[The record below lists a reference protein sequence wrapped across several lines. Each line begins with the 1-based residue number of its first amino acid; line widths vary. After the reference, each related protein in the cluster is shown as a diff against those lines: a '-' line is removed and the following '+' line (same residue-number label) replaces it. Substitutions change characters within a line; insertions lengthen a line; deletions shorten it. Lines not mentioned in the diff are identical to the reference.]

1 MSKRTPANIEK
12 VPLNGVDHL
21 FGRDL
26 RTGGWFVEEEGLAAR
41 GHGRPSLRSDERPSE
56 NTPDPAV
63 IWALRNRR
71 RG

>member
-1 MSKRTPANIEK
+1 MSRRDRSGTQASQLTGI
-12 VPLNGVDHL
+12 DQL

-26 RTGGWFVEEEGLAAR
+26 RRDGWFVDEDLVAL
-41 GHGRPSLRSDERPSE
+41 GRMGPSFRSDERPSE
-56 NTPDPAV
+56 NSPDPAV

>member
-1 MSKRTPANIEK
+1 MEQSQLTGI
-12 VPLNGVDHL
+12 DQL

-26 RTGGWFVEEEGLAAR
+26 RRDGWFVDEELVVRGLR
-41 GHGRPSLRSDERPSE
+41 RPSLRSDERPGE
-56 NTPDPAV
+56 KGPDPAV

>member
-1 MSKRTPANIEK
+1 MTKRTPSDQK
-12 VPLNGVDHL
+12 PGQLTGVDHL

-26 RTGGWFVEEEGLAAR
+26 RRNGWFVDENLSSGGR
-41 GHGRPSLRSDERPSE
+41 RRPSLRSDDRPTE
-56 NTPDPAV
+56 NSPDPAV

>member
-1 MSKRTPANIEK
+1 MSKRDRSGTEASQLTGI
-12 VPLNGVDHL
+12 DHL

-26 RTGGWFVEEEGLAAR
+26 RRDGWFVDEDLVAR
-41 GHGRPSLRSDERPSE
+41 GRRRLSFRSDDRPSE
-56 NTPDPAV
+56 NSPDPAV

>member
-1 MSKRTPANIEK
+1 MSSRGRSGTEASQLI
-12 VPLNGVDHL
+12 GMDRL

-26 RTGGWFVEEEGLAAR
+26 RRAGWFVDEDLVER
-41 GHGRPSLRSDERPSE
+41 GRRAPSFRSDERPGE
-56 NTPDPAV
+56 NSPDPAV

>member
-1 MSKRTPANIEK
+1 MTKRTPRDQNPEK
-12 VPLNGVDHL
+12 LTGVDHL

-26 RTGGWFVEEEGLAAR
+26 SRNGWFVDENFSSGGR
-41 GHGRPSLRSDERPSE
+41 RRPSLRSDDWPLETS
-56 NTPDPAV
+56 PDPAV

>member
-1 MSKRTPANIEK
+1 MTKRTPRDQNPGK
-12 VPLNGVDHL
+12 LTGVDHL

-26 RTGGWFVEEEGLAAR
+26 RRNGWFVDENLSSGSRRL
-41 GHGRPSLRSDERPSE
+41 SLRSDDRPSD
-56 NTPDPAV
+56 TSPDPAV

>member
-1 MSKRTPANIEK
+1 MSWRDRSGTEASQLTGI
-12 VPLNGVDHL
+12 DHL

-26 RTGGWFVEEEGLAAR
+26 RRDGWFVDEGLVTGGRR
-41 GHGRPSLRSDERPSE
+41 GPLFRSDERPSE
-56 NTPDPAV
+56 NSPDPAV

>member
-1 MSKRTPANIEK
+1 MTKRTPSGQKPGGITS
-12 VPLNGVDHL
+12 VDQL

-26 RTGGWFVEEEGLAAR
+26 RENGWFIDENLTSGGQR
-41 GHGRPSLRSDERPSE
+41 RPSMNNNDWPTQNS
-56 NTPDPAV
+56 PDPAV

>member
-1 MSKRTPANIEK
+1 MTKRTPRDQNLGKLTGI
-12 VPLNGVDHL
+12 DHL

-26 RTGGWFVEEEGLAAR
+26 RRNGWYVDENLSSGGR
-41 GHGRPSLRSDERPSE
+41 GRPSLRSDDRPSE
-56 NTPDPAV
+56 MSPDPAV

>member
-1 MSKRTPANIEK
+1 MSKRNTAAAAA
-12 VPLNGVDHL
+12 LNLTGVDQL

-26 RTGGWFVEEEGLAAR
+26 RKGGWFVDEKLVSGNRRRPALR
-41 GHGRPSLRSDERPSE
+41 GDDRPGDMG
-56 NTPDPAV
+56 PDPAV

>member
-1 MSKRTPANIEK
+1 MSKDSSTKAGRAALT
-12 VPLNGVDHL
+12 GVDHL

-26 RTGGWFVEEEGLAAR
+26 RKDGWFIDEGLVAR
-41 GHGRPSLRSDERPSE
+41 GRRRPSLRSDERPSD
-56 NTPDPAV
+56 NGPDPAV

>member
-1 MSKRTPANIEK
+1 MSWRDRSGPVASQLTGI
-12 VPLNGVDHL
+12 DHL

-26 RTGGWFVEEEGLAAR
+26 RRDGWFVDEGLVAR
-41 GHGRPSLRSDERPSE
+41 GRRGPSFRSDEQPSE
-56 NTPDPAV
+56 SSPDPAV

>member
-1 MSKRTPANIEK
+1 MTKRTSSDQKAEQ
-12 VPLNGVDHL
+12 LTGVDQL

-26 RTGGWFVEEEGLAAR
+26 SQNGWFVDENLTPR
-41 GHGRPSLRSDERPSE
+41 GRRRPSVKNDDWPAE
-56 NTPDPAV
+56 NSPDPAI

>member
-1 MSKRTPANIEK
+1 MTKRTPRDQNPGK
-12 VPLNGVDHL
+12 LTGVDHL

-26 RTGGWFVEEEGLAAR
+26 SRNGWFVDENLSSGGSR
-41 GHGRPSLRSDERPSE
+41 RPSLRSDDPSSD
-56 NTPDPAV
+56 TSPDPAV

>member
-1 MSKRTPANIEK
+1 MTKRTSSDQKAEQ
-12 VPLNGVDHL
+12 LTGVDQL

-26 RTGGWFVEEEGLAAR
+26 RQNGWLADENLTPPGR
-41 GHGRPSLRSDERPSE
+41 RRPSVKNDDWPAE
-56 NTPDPAV
+56 NSPDPAI

>member
-1 MSKRTPANIEK
+1 MTKRTPRDQNPGK
-12 VPLNGVDHL
+12 LTGVDHL

-26 RTGGWFVEEEGLAAR
+26 RRNGWFVDENLSSGGR
-41 GHGRPSLRSDERPSE
+41 RRPSLRSDDSSSD
-56 NTPDPAV
+56 TSPDPAV

>member
-1 MSKRTPANIEK
+1 MSKRDGAGTEK
-12 VPLNGVDHL
+12 PQLIFVDQL

-26 RTGGWFVEEEGLAAR
+26 RRDGWFVDEAFAGR
-41 GHGRPSLRSDERPSE
+41 GGRRSSLKSDERASE
-56 NTPDPAV
+56 IGPDPAV

>member
-1 MSKRTPANIEK
+1 MSKRDRANTEQ
-12 VPLNGVDHL
+12 PQLTGVDQL

-26 RTGGWFVEEEGLAAR
+26 RRDGWFVDEKLVVQ
-41 GHGRPSLRSDERPSE
+41 GRRWRSPRSDERPGE
-56 NTPDPAV
+56 KGPDPAV

>member
-1 MSKRTPANIEK
+1 MSKRNPTGKAPAQMT
-12 VPLNGVDHL
+12 GVDHL

-26 RTGGWFVEEEGLAAR
+26 RQGGWFVDENLVAGSR
-41 GHGRPSLRSDERPSE
+41 RRPSLRSDDRPGD
-56 NTPDPAV
+56 TGPDPAV

>member
-1 MSKRTPANIEK
+1 MTKRTPRDQNSGK
-12 VPLNGVDHL
+12 LTSVDHL

-26 RTGGWFVEEEGLAAR
+26 RRNGWFVDENLPSGGR
-41 GHGRPSLRSDERPSE
+41 RRPSLRSDDWPSE
-56 NTPDPAV
+56 TSPDPAV

>member
-1 MSKRTPANIEK
+1 MSKRTPANIDK
-12 VPLNGVDHL
+12 TPLTGVDQL

-26 RTGGWFVEEEGLAAR
+26 RIDGWFVDEGLATR
-41 GHGRPSLRSDERPSE
+41 GRRRPSLRSDERPSE
-56 NTPDPAV
+56 NAPDPAI

>member
-1 MSKRTPANIEK
+1 MTKRTPRDQNPGK
-12 VPLNGVDHL
+12 LTGVDHL

-26 RTGGWFVEEEGLAAR
+26 RRNGWFVDENLSSGGR
-41 GHGRPSLRSDERPSE
+41 RRPYVRSDDRPSDTS
-56 NTPDPAV
+56 PDPAV

>member
-1 MSKRTPANIEK
+1 MSKRTPANIDK
-12 VPLNGVDHL
+12 TPLTGVDHL

-26 RTGGWFVEEEGLAAR
+26 RTGGWFVEEGLAAR
-41 GHGRPSLRSDERPSE
+41 GRGRPSLRSDERPSE
-56 NTPDPAV
+56 NAPDPAV